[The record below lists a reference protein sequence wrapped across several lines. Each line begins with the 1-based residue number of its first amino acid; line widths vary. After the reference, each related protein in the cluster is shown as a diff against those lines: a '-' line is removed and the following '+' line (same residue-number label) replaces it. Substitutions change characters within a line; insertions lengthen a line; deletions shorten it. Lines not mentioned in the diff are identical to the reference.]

1 MSQNEHQI
9 AVQEAQIDAE
19 LRTKYANRT
28 DANRTDPFLIVCRC
42 FSVVTIISA
51 LLCVVVNVLSAI
63 QSFKN
68 GEDIFDG
75 ILRCYAVL
83 IALFVVVA
91 ETEWERIQKFWII
104 LEYWVGRGMLQ
115 IFVAVMTRALSE
127 GTATKKYIILLREI
141 ASYMLLACGVIYV
154 IAGLLCCGWL
164 KRSRLSKVVSREQA
178 TKDLEELER
187 RREELRGLLREGPVE
202 RD

>member
-1 MSQNEHQI
+1 MDIGPKS
-9 AVQEAQIDAE
+9 
-19 LRTKYANRT
+19 RW
-28 DANRTDPFLIVCRC
+28 
-42 FSVVTIISA
+42 
-51 LLCVVVNVLSAI
+51 
-63 QSFKN
+63 
-68 GEDIFDG
+68 IFDG

-127 GTATKKYIILLREI
+127 GTASKKYIILLREI

-164 KRSRLSKVVSREQA
+164 KRSRLSKSVSRGQA
-178 TKDLEELER
+178 AKDLEELER
-187 RREELRGLLREGPVE
+187 RREELRALLTEAPGPVE

>member
-1 MSQNEHQI
+1 MSQDEHQI
-9 AVQEAQIDAE
+9 ALNEALEGRRVDAE
-19 LRTKYANRT
+19 LRTKYLK
-28 DANRTDPFLIVCRC
+28 RTDPFLVVCRL
-42 FSVVTIISA
+42 FSVISILSA

-68 GEDIFDG
+68 GEDVFDG

-91 ETEWERIQKFWII
+91 ETEWERIQKFWRI
-104 LEYWVGRGMLQ
+104 LEFWVGRGMLQ

-127 GTATKKYIILLREI
+127 ATSEKTYIILLREI
-141 ASYMLLACGVIYV
+141 ASYMLLSCGVIYI
-154 IAGLLCCGWL
+154 IAGLLCCGRL

-178 TKDLEELER
+178 AKDLEELER
-187 RREELRGLLREGPVE
+187 RREELRSLLLE
-202 RD
+202 RDQD

>member
-9 AVQEAQIDAE
+9 AVDEELEAGQIDAE
-19 LRTKYANRT
+19 LRTKYLK
-28 DANRTDPFLIVCRC
+28 RTDPFLVVCRC
-42 FSVVTIISA
+42 FSVVTIVSA
-51 LLCVVVNVLSAI
+51 LLCVAVNVLSAVE
-63 QSFKN
+63 SFKN
-68 GEDIFDG
+68 GEDVFDG

-127 GTATKKYIILLREI
+127 STSTKKYIILLREI
-141 ASYMLLACGVIYV
+141 ASYMLLACGVIYI
-154 IAGLLCCGWL
+154 IAGLLCCGRL
-164 KRSRLSKVVSREQA
+164 KRSRLSKVVSKEQA
-178 TKDLEELER
+178 AKDLEELER
-187 RREELRGLLREGPVE
+187 RREELRGLLLE
-202 RD
+202 RN

>member
-1 MSQNEHQI
+1 MGMCSFSVNLNWAGRSSYLRNCHDQGISNSGSLRKKPLVHGKRLISVHNESK
-9 AVQEAQIDAE
+9 
-19 LRTKYANRT
+19 RTPDCSAGSSDRRRAANKY
-28 DANRTDPFLIVCRC
+28 ANRTDPFLVVCRC

-91 ETEWERIQKFWII
+91 ETEWERIQKFWRI

-115 IFVAVMTRALSE
+115 IFVTVMTRALSE
-127 GTATKKYIILLREI
+127 GTATKKYIVLLREI

-154 IAGLLCCGWL
+154 IAGLL
-164 KRSRLSKVVSREQA
+164 
-178 TKDLEELER
+178 
-187 RREELRGLLREGPVE
+187 
-202 RD
+202 